1 VVYQLFW
8 ALLILLIIAADQAAK
23 YLVSAN
29 IEYGSRIRVIENFFY
44 ITFHRNKGA
53 AWGILQNARYFLIL
67 LTIIITIVL
76 TVYLVKASNRLLKTS
91 LSFIIAGAVSNN
103 LIDRVIHGGVTDFL
117 QFFIGS
123 YEYPNFNVADMFI
136 VIGAILLAYYLIF
149 VYKEEDVKTKSREGA

>member
-1 VVYQLFW
+1 MFW